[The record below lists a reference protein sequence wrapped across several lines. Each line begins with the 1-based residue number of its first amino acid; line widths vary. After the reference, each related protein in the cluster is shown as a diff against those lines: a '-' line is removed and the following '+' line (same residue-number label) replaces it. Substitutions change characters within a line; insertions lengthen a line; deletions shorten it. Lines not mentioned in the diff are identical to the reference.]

1 MAYYNELYHYGVLGM
16 KWGVRRNRKQL
27 SKSLGNNRKRNM
39 SDDAREVSKIKKK
52 SVSEMSNAELR
63 KYNDRIRLE
72 QEYSRL
78 NPSKIK
84 KGLAFVTTA
93 ASVMGT
99 AANIYTN
106 GDRFVK
112 IGKRIIEKAAKN
124 KGAE

>member
-1 MAYYNELYHYGVLGM
+1 MDYYNELYHYGVLGM

-27 SKSLGNNRKRNM
+27 SKSVGNNRKRNM

-99 AANIYTN
+99 VANIYTN

-112 IGKRIIEKAAKN
+112 IGKQIIEKAAKN